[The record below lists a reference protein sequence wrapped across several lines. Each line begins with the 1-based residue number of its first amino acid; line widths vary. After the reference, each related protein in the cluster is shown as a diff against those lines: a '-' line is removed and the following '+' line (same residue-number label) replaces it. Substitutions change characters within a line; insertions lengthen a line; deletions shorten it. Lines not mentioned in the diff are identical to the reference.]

1 MRQDMN
7 KRLMVLLLSA
17 VAALLPLHVS
27 AQTYY
32 TLTNGHVYWY
42 DNPTWLGESYE
53 SRQTEL
59 TFVGTHESY
68 TEVYEY
74 GGNYLKNN
82 TEHGD
87 IYAALDITDVNDP
100 KVVPA
105 TVFGPKCLW
114 QRSSVTGYYF
124 QVWDGNRYYL
134 IGGRTGLKVVKVAA
148 GQPTEELTL
157 WYNWDFGAAV
167 KEVTYRDLARVESYY
182 WLMYDTTGT
191 AYNEGQWTMSCN
203 SYERPDALLYSAWDN
218 NATQEV
224 NDLNKGWFCSR
235 TLSNGT
241 KVKSGAGAVVLP
253 VEATTYGRENT
264 TMPDDLGFKGLS
276 VVEPS
281 DHTTPV
287 NSMKFLDVKELKL
300 DVRTTNE
307 NRVGVTPPYT
317 QYHEELDRYGIH
329 TYWRMRVDDEFGS
342 AGVPSY
348 ADHYYYPDEENG
360 PDVWHANPPDE
371 VLGPLSVD
379 SVIYSLP
386 RTAQRYFSLSVTRTV
401 GAPDPEHPVTIHCY
415 NVPSNGM
422 SVEIAAIVYFS
433 NGTAARQ
440 TCTITASQEVAHA
453 DFPTPTKGPVIR
465 GYLVGGGRVANVGY
479 DAGNYTNNII
489 SGGNT
494 SITVHS
500 CDSIYAI
507 YGGNDIA
514 GWVQGHATLQLGT
527 AFTSAAHPVH
537 IGYVYGGGC
546 GYYAYQN
553 AYDALA
559 FAAGDEPWAGSDV
572 LSDNLNYGQ
581 YCFRG
586 DVYPWH
592 TPSSAIGSVTPVAT
606 GFDYHPY
613 DGTGGYD
620 FNFAEKG
627 QSGSGSIPYIKSS
640 HIIVGV
646 NVDALEGADEEETA
660 ALRAAQTA
668 RNNHILIDS
677 LFGGAE
683 NAFIGVTSNELTP
696 ANGVTIDINGGT
708 IYSVFGGNNYGGSV
722 AATATVFVH
731 VHNTKLPT
739 GYNVPFVPSLEDGE
753 VVFTEGDGYYQATDS
768 SYFDGYGREYGIR
781 YLFGGG
787 NLVDGTHANVQIT
800 GGMIDTCYLGGNRA
814 TVTRPIGE
822 VNCTGGNF
830 ICTNPSYDT
839 TLLRTILGSDEYFG
853 PKSWTGELGNYNI
866 RCLFGGNNKAKMETL
881 AVIQLT
887 SGGVSCVY
895 GGGNAG
901 DMVHRGGLTLPQF
914 VPIMNQTM
922 QNTDGNVPWPTN
934 IGSIV
939 YTPQDSR
946 IKCDY
951 IFGGCRMA
959 NVWGSCGVVLK
970 GGMFGYVNGGNDV
983 SGDVGSTSWKV
994 DASGDSVGD
1003 ASVGMRDGAY
1013 VHLDNNVIVVGDLV
1027 GGSDG
1032 YYHCDNG
1039 KGYYE
1044 DSPLYDTYS
1053 GENYD
1058 PYDEHVGRLLPTH
1071 NNTYVSIKG
1080 GVVKG
1085 NVIAGGVHANVGF
1098 DEDVSRNHIL
1108 LDGVVRPLDP
1118 QGGTKNGSIHLNMNG
1133 GVVEGDV
1140 FGGGYMSTVYGL
1152 SYIHI
1157 GGTAVIKGSL
1167 FAGND
1172 LVGAIEGF
1180 GAYTD
1185 SLPNAASYEA
1195 YKASNNIPL
1204 NMNDGSWSA
1213 VFSSY
1218 ALIDG
1223 TPRIGCVYGG
1233 GNGAYNYDGNRP
1245 EYGDQMVSICD
1256 DGRAVTI
1263 PLQSSSFVD
1272 INLDGNSHEDYPGEP
1287 CIDTVFG
1294 GGNGAGVRER
1304 VIVLLNCATNDNR
1317 MVGTIFGGNNRDDMA
1332 SCVPNIM
1339 LNKGRVGDVFGGGNM
1354 GAMNGSGTFSDTCGN
1369 EVTGVSTHIRIDND
1383 NAIIDGTVYGGCR
1396 MAEVGGMAY
1405 VEIRGGTVNNVFG
1418 GNDISG
1424 TVSGNTRID
1433 ISGGTVRNIHGGS
1446 NGKYDYDYV
1455 DGAWD
1460 VYTFQ
1465 SATHNAATLQVK
1477 GTSGRP
1483 FVDSTTVNLYGGTI
1497 TTDVFGGGALGDCR
1511 ATNVIVNDK
1520 ICPAKITTPD
1530 LTITG
1535 TLYAGGEGYW
1545 QDLNQ
1550 PRYGNVLTTDDNTA
1564 ACYLHLHHATY
1575 LRDASGFAKA
1585 YGGGKGGDVENTY
1598 VYSYPTWNIP
1608 FQALY
1613 GGCWGSDVFMSTH
1626 MDLQGGDVGEAQT
1639 ANNVY
1644 GGNDFT
1650 GSVGKTEI
1658 TVRNG
1663 KYGFI
1668 YGGGNGDYP
1677 EGYYTGAAGTVG
1689 GVDYSVYAGN
1699 YSAADAQHGFTE
1711 GVAKRLYEPNNE
1723 YAEIN
1728 FLDGTVDSNMFG
1740 GGKMGTTMRYK
1751 RDAQGAWLTHGGGAS
1766 KVPDTF
1772 RSLTDGGGDP
1782 IAHTPANAAL
1792 VPDTSEA
1799 YSYIIINVH
1808 GGTFEHNIYA
1818 GGAGKAGG
1826 NWIVYGLKELNIDG
1840 GLVKESVYG
1849 GSENVN
1855 DGYPRECQ
1863 TTTNTNLRPSS
1874 IINLTGGTIKNH
1886 VYGGGY
1892 LGDVHGSVYVNVGL
1906 EAVNNCPVWT
1916 RDIFLGKDGS
1926 GNDVVDEDGYA
1937 KFKPGNSVW
1946 GKVRVPALT
1955 ANELQLQASIYG
1967 GANWGNNVGNA
1978 DFSKAGFYGG
1988 ESRICVDGEGYNTYM
2003 DDAHGSLPLMNIVNS
2018 IIGAGTSADGGDV
2031 YNRIDVRNYGAV
2043 NNLCQATRQLRAIQR
2058 ADAVWLENTAIDY
2071 TGSTDAISAYL
2082 SEQYTINRVDTL
2094 NCVGYNVVDVDA
2106 TMTNIGCVNFL
2117 YTKEYS
2123 DELLSYYGNE
2133 NDPSTPMLER
2143 NTTWFEPSLQYMYVP
2158 KGMMLQASACADNA
2172 TTCDKLHDFNREL
2185 DEYSFSAIV
2194 ANNGI
2199 NIDFIGENG
2208 EYSAIKGYGYLISEQ
2223 GTNAVVTARSKYH
2236 DHNED
2241 DGGFYSSCTK
2251 DMMAV
2256 KDNST
2261 EVIEWCEECF
2271 LEDGSRNTTSP
2282 DYPLYCYNGDPD
2294 WLNDLFEYRYD
2305 NYGTQYRMW
2314 TIGNGIRRRYA
2325 VIQAHS
2331 NPDSLYTVVG
2341 LNDTVRQNKKITLW
2355 DTTSTVD
2362 SLFNLSIA
2370 KATLRLPPTVPGHYY
2385 KISNAGVEINDENA
2399 EMHMTDVS
2407 YLPKNWDNLSNKWK
2421 VSSSREHRTAP
2432 ADVQGT
2438 NYEADANGS
2447 LQRLRLEG
2455 LSGSLTGIN
2464 MIEQSTGNQQ
2474 YFGLMMS
2481 SGANFAVDGSGNLER
2496 PATIATGGTWTG
2508 GTTLSGNK
2516 NTNILTNFTT
2526 AQVGATLN
2534 TMPELDLYLL
2544 YNNEFSHT
2552 MLGTVTFTLEEY
2564 ESVHLRENYN
2574 PEVGISSNTGEE
2586 ITAAAWYAANHEAH
2600 PTWVQPATDYLD
2612 NNIHAPIEVEI
2623 TITTILQDFKDMEYE
2638 VLAMYN
2644 EGRLDHFDRKIILP
2658 ATLQRREL
2666 YLRGISW
2673 FPTNISNGYGN
2684 GDTLRTDSNPDHFYL
2699 TNSTAVIKGQTPSS
2713 AHSYFGMSIL
2723 PMDNI
2728 SNTLVTAV
2736 GWHTIS
2742 ANEPVNLYTT
2752 VADQLGWEGSTVKRV
2767 SSNDQTHYYQ
2777 EATEPT
2783 HFIDTVQIGSNS
2795 DPGLLLGVLDGRGE
2809 AAIKVSLDYD
2819 GNRIYDKIPGKGY
2832 VGKVVLTLVSYS
2844 GGDHSHG
2851 NYFHLIINVKT
2862 RDRGDTIY
2870 LASAATVTRDGTTL
2884 NACNDFSAE
2893 SITNG
2898 AGKKPSKYVRSFYDA
2913 FTKVYQEGDVIA
2925 IIDEVN
2931 INDQEGI
2938 VQTLIKGEEYMPVN
2952 VIRYTGSHHDLPGNA
2967 GAYRGP
2973 MIVVD
2978 GANASLTARCITF
2991 QGGMMGKVHPKN
3003 TTEQTAQVDAG
3014 FLQTYDLQKS
3024 QLDPKYTDTTKA
3036 YGPIIE
3042 VRNHGT
3048 VNLQNNTTVEYN
3060 YNGYGSQVGDD
3071 PVAHPELMGA
3081 ISVTDNGKL
3090 NLVNNVTIEHNL
3102 SDSLAGSAC
3111 NWHIQP
3117 LNGAVYVDGGTVTLL
3132 EANSS
3137 TAVTIKDNFLNK
3149 TGVPYWQ
3156 DQTIEVDLNPDP
3168 DVTNL
3173 ATKATHTEYHPT
3185 NYIGTN
3191 TARTRANVWLAR
3203 TEPTVVPDE
3212 ITALGAA
3219 AIQAYKDTVDV
3230 KSATIVFNKT
3240 VPENTRIGISKWF
3253 PDCGEALRDT
3263 MQAVFQ
3269 ADATHLVEA
3278 ETNENF
3284 FSDNGYFIFYEY
3296 GVNNQ
3301 RMFLGRCASFR
3312 FQHATEPASLLVAG
3326 SGIYTG
3332 DALSYAP
3339 LTSATCPT
3347 GGDQMVM
3354 RAQGGF
3360 YPYTYRW
3367 EDGAGTALRTRKTSH
3382 SNLEVNKGIATSDFA
3397 PLRDAV
3403 SDTYTTDRVEMAYS
3417 KTDSTIVYHVTV
3429 TDATDHCTLTKNV
3442 KLHLV
3447 KDITGTLSI
3456 ANFFTKTHVNAIDA
3470 HWNDAVEANQDAWTE
3485 VAYSTPNAVGDTA
3498 RGDRKYPAVTI
3509 TPKVWTSGS
3518 GTVAAAIIDRADSN
3532 YIYYSDDEG
3541 SDHYLG
3547 NLALC
3552 EGDVIRL
3559 ATSPTFHLED
3569 DVDNPEYNS
3578 ETHLPKKRVYDSKF
3592 VMWDFDPYYSNPVT
3606 YVVPAQNTT
3615 VIAYYGPLDYWID
3628 VIDAPAEAGAVYDNN
3643 NIYTTRPTPT
3653 PAYSSTDGSAK
3664 AGYVTTYN
3672 GDVHIYDENGL
3683 AWFISVVN
3691 GLNGTQARPFYFNN
3705 VYLHK
3710 KSDATDYD
3718 MKDHL
3723 WTPVG
3728 TIQHRF
3734 RGRLIGVGTGE
3745 TDTTRLASPNCV
3757 VVKNIIVDEP
3767 HLENTGFFAW
3777 LDSATIA
3784 SVELQGALVRG
3795 SQYVGTLAARS
3806 VDSKINNCYVESNI
3820 DGATTTILTTHHTS
3834 GGMIGKSENDII
3846 TNSSIKAKY
3855 VGDAVYSGGVVGYG
3869 TNSTITN
3876 THARNDEHMEG
3887 LYIGGLAG
3895 WLDGDAP
3902 YGAKSGHY
3910 SVAANNYVHLIT
3922 DGRSQRVGGLVGY
3935 ATNSLIENNYVHGTV
3950 VGSATEGGVGAV
3962 LDDGSLSDHNY
3973 FEQKAVGQAVGQR
3986 RGTAVM
3992 NDNTDFSGSGN
4003 QVQIGEA
4010 NYGVN
4015 NLTRV
4020 LNLWVKQHGSEYKSW
4035 RSDLTGDNYG
4045 YPLYGE
4051 PDLIPVHDEF
4061 TYEGCDSIEWD
4072 GLLYNESVVLSS
4084 HVIDSVLMID
4094 STATLTLLVHHSV
4107 SEQYSDT
4114 VDAGQPY
4121 SGYGFELSATETRLL
4136 RDVSLRQEPVT
4147 LILTDTLV
4155 TVNGCDSVITLALTL
4170 LPTTGVVVADPNHLK
4185 VYPNPTTSRVT
4196 IETEGLTHV
4205 ELYDNEGRRLQ
4216 DYTTGNKRDMTID
4229 VSTLPTGVYYLR
4241 IHTTDGVTIQ
4251 KLIKK

>member
-1 MRQDMN
+1 MNRQ
-7 KRLMVLLLSA
+7 LTVALLA
-17 VAALLPLHVS
+17 IVAALLPLRLS

-42 DNPTWLGESYE
+42 DNATWEGYE
-53 SRQTEL
+53 NLRFQTDLTYVGTQTE
-59 TFVGTHESY
+59 Y
-68 TEVYEY
+68 TEKHLH
-74 GGNYLKNN
+74 GGLNLKNN
-82 TEHGD
+82 TTHGD
-87 IYAALDITDVNDP
+87 IYAALDTSVAASP

-105 TVFGPKCLW
+105 TEFSPLCLW
-114 QRSSVTGYYF
+114 LRSSITGYYY

-134 IGGRTGLKVVKVAA
+134 IGGRNGLKVVKVAA
-148 GQPTEELTL
+148 GEPTEELTL

-167 KEVTYRDLARVESYY
+167 KEVTYRDLTRVESYY
-182 WLMYDTTGT
+182 WLMYDTNGT
-191 AYNEGQWTMSCN
+191 AYTDGQWTMSCN
-203 SYERPDALLYSAWDN
+203 TYERPDAVLYSQYDD
-218 NATQEV
+218 NATVEA
-224 NDLNKGWFCSR
+224 NNLYKGWFCSR
-235 TLSNGT
+235 TLSNGN
-241 KVKSGAGAVVLP
+241 KVPAGYGAVVLP
-253 VEATTYGRENT
+253 VETTEHGHENS
-264 TMPDDLGFKGLS
+264 TMPADLGFKSLS

-281 DHTTPV
+281 DHTTEV
-287 NSMKFLDVKELKL
+287 TSMKYLDEKELKL
-300 DVRTTNE
+300 TIVTTNE

-317 QYHEELDRYGIH
+317 HYHEELNRYGIH
-329 TYWRMRVDDEFGS
+329 TNYRMREEDVFGS

-348 ADHYYYPDEENG
+348 ADYYYYEGDPTRH
-360 PDVWHANPPDE
+360 DVPPSE
-371 VLGPLSVD
+371 VYGPLSVD
-379 SVIYSLP
+379 SITYSLT
-386 RTAQRYFSLSVTRTV
+386 RTAQRYFSLSATTTF
-401 GAPDPEHPVTIHCY
+401 GAPDPAHPVTLHCY
-415 NVPSNGM
+415 NVPPNGIN
-422 SVEIAAIVYFS
+422 VELTVRVYFN
-433 NGTAARQ
+433 NGTSESRSYSIA
-440 TCTITASQEVAHA
+440 TSQEVAHA

-465 GYLVGGGRVANVGY
+465 GYVVGGGRVANVGY
-479 DAGNYTNNII
+479 DAGNYTTNII
-489 SGGNT
+489 TGGNT
-494 SITVHS
+494 NVTVHS

-527 AFTSAAHPVH
+527 EHTSSAHPVR

-546 GYYAYQN
+546 GYYAYEN
-553 AYDALA
+553 TYDAVA
-559 FAAGDEPWAGSDV
+559 YASGDEPWSGAGV
-572 LSDNLNYGQ
+572 LSGNLNYGQ
-581 YCFRG
+581 YCFSG

-592 TPSSAIGSVTPVAT
+592 TPSSAIGSTTPVAT
-606 GFDYHPY
+606 GFDYQPY

-646 NVDALEGADEEETA
+646 DGHAGNDY
-660 ALRAAQTA
+660 
-668 RNNHILIDS
+668 ILIDS
-677 LFGGAE
+677 LFGGSE

-696 ANGVTIDINGGT
+696 ANGVSVDIYGGT
-708 IYSVFGGNNYGGSV
+708 IFSAFGGNNYGGSV
-722 AATATVFVH
+722 ANTATVFVR
-731 VHNTKLPT
+731 VHNTKLPA
-739 GYNVPFVPSLEDGE
+739 GYNVPFVPTLQDGE
-753 VVFTEGDGYYQATDS
+753 VVFNEGVGYYQATDS
-768 SYFDGYGREYGIR
+768 SYFNGYGREYGIR

-787 NLVDGTHANVQIT
+787 NLVDGSHANVQIS

-814 TVTRPIGE
+814 TVIQPIGE
-822 VNCTGGNF
+822 VNCTGGNL
-830 ICTNPSYDT
+830 ICTNPSYDQA
-839 TLLRTILGSDEYFG
+839 LLLSSLGSDEYFG
-853 PKSWTGELGNYNI
+853 PNSWQGEVGNYNI
-866 RCLFGGNNKAKMETL
+866 RCLFGGNNKAKMNTL
-881 AVIQLT
+881 SVMRLT
-887 SGGVSCVY
+887 SGGISCVY

-901 DMVHRGGLTLPQF
+901 DMTHQGRLSIPFFMG
-914 VPIMNQTM
+914 IMNQTM
-922 QNTDGNVPWPTN
+922 ENTDGNVPWPTN
-934 IGSIV
+934 IGSII
-939 YTPQDSR
+939 YTPKESQ

-983 SGDVGSTSWKV
+983 SGDVGSTSY
-994 DASGDSVGD
+994 DAEGHG
-1003 ASVGMRDGAY
+1003 AEIGRRDGAY
-1013 VHLDNNVIVVGDLV
+1013 VHLDSNVVVVGDV
-1027 GGSDG
+1027 IGGSDG

-1039 KGYYE
+1039 KGFYE
-1044 DSPLYDTYS
+1044 DSPLFDTYS

-1058 PYDEHVGRLLPTH
+1058 PYDDYVGMLLPTH

-1080 GVVKG
+1080 GLVKG

-1098 DEDVSRNHIL
+1098 DEDNTRNHIL
-1108 LDGVVRPLDP
+1108 LDGVVSTLTP
-1118 QGGTKNGSIHLNMNG
+1118 QGGTKNGTIHLNMNG

-1152 SYIHI
+1152 SYIHV

-1185 SLPNAASYEA
+1185 SLPNAASYGA
-1195 YKASNNIPL
+1195 YTASNGLPL

-1213 VFSSY
+1213 LFSSY
-1218 ALIDG
+1218 AKIDG
-1223 TPRIGCVYGG
+1223 TPRIGRVYGG
-1233 GNGAYNYDGNRP
+1233 GNGAYNYDGTHP
-1245 EYGDQMVSICD
+1245 EYGDEMVSICD
-1256 DGRAVTI
+1256 DSRAVTI

-1272 INLDGNSHEDYPGEP
+1272 IHLDGDYHPDYVDEP

-1304 VIVLLNCATNDNR
+1304 VIVLLNCDDNTNR

-1354 GAMNGSGTFSDTCGN
+1354 GSMRGSASFTDTCGN
-1369 EVTGVSTHIRIDND
+1369 EVTGVSTHIRIDN
-1383 NAIIDGTVYGGCR
+1383 NTAIVDGTVYGGCR

-1405 VEIRGGTVNNVFG
+1405 VEIRDGEVNNVFG

-1424 TVSGNTRID
+1424 TVVGNTRID
-1433 ISGGTVRNIHGGS
+1433 VSGGTVHNIHGGS

-1455 DGAWD
+1455 DGAWNA
-1460 VYTFQ
+1460 YRFQ
-1465 SATHNAATLQVK
+1465 SDHAVASNVVAMNTT
-1477 GTSGRP
+1477 GRP
-1483 FVDSTTVNLYGGTI
+1483 VVDSTTVNLYGGTI

-1520 ICPAKITTPD
+1520 VCPSKITTPN

-1550 PRYGNVLTTDDNTA
+1550 PRYGNVVTTDDNTA
-1564 ACYLHLHHATY
+1564 ACYLHLHHASE

-1598 VYSYPTWNIP
+1598 VYSYPTWDIP
-1608 FQALY
+1608 FQAIY
-1613 GGCWGSDVFMSTH
+1613 GGCWGSDVFMTTH
-1626 MDLQGGDVGEAQT
+1626 LDLQGGDVGEAQT
-1639 ANNVY
+1639 ANNIY

-1677 EGYYTGAAGTVG
+1677 ESYYTGAAGTVD
-1689 GVDYSVYAGN
+1689 GVNYGIYSGN
-1699 YSAADAQHGFTE
+1699 YTAEDHAAHEGFVV
-1711 GVAKRLYEPNNE
+1711 GASKRIYEPNNE

-1772 RSLTDGGGDP
+1772 RSLTDYEGNEWTW
-1782 IAHTPANAAL
+1782 ASTPVDSL
-1792 VPDTSEA
+1792 PDTSEA

-1855 DGYPRECQ
+1855 DGYARECQ

-1892 LGDVHGSVYVNVGL
+1892 LGDVHGSVYVNIGL
-1906 EAVNNCPVWT
+1906 EAVNDCPVWT
-1916 RDIFLGKDGS
+1916 RDIKMGEDGS
-1926 GNDVVDEDGYA
+1926 GNDVVDAHAYA

-1946 GKVRVPALT
+1946 GKVLVPALT
-1955 ANELQLQASIYG
+1955 ANELQLQASVYG

-1988 ESRICVDGEGYNTYM
+1988 ESRIRVDGEGYNTYM

-2018 IIGAGTSADGGDV
+2018 LIGAGTSADGGDV
-2031 YNRIDVRNYGAV
+2031 YNRIDVRNYGAI
-2043 NNLCQATRQLRAIQR
+2043 NDLCDATRQLRAIQR

-2094 NCVGYNVVDVDA
+2094 NCVGYNVIDVDA
-2106 TMTNIGCVNFL
+2106 TMTNISRVNFL
-2117 YTKEYS
+2117 YTKAYS
-2123 DELLSYYGNE
+2123 DELYALHSGAG
-2133 NDPSTPMLER
+2133 NDPRIER
-2143 NTTWFEPSLQYMYVP
+2143 NETWFEPSLQYMYVP
-2158 KGMMLQASACADNA
+2158 QGASLLSSVCADNA
-2172 TTCDKLHDFNREL
+2172 TTCDKLADFRRESGASAL
-2185 DEYSFSAIV
+2185 TAIV

-2199 NIDFIGENG
+2199 NIDFIGEDG
-2208 EYSAIKGYGYLISEQ
+2208 QYAAIKGFGYLIAEQ
-2223 GTNAVVTARSKYH
+2223 GTNAVVTARSKYAGNN
-2236 DHNED
+2236 DA
-2241 DGGFYSSCTK
+2241 DGGFYSSCSK
-2251 DMMAV
+2251 EMVAV
-2256 KDNST
+2256 KDNT
-2261 EVIEWCEECF
+2261 TQDIEWCEDCF
-2271 LEDGSRNTTSP
+2271 DGSGNFNTGSS
-2282 DYPLYCYNGDPD
+2282 DWNNYCNYDSRD
-2294 WLNDLFEYRYD
+2294 WLNNRFEYRYD

-2314 TIGNGIRRRYA
+2314 TIGNGIRRRY
-2325 VIQAHS
+2325 VVVQAHS
-2331 NPDSLYTVVG
+2331 NPDLLFTEVAPG
-2341 LNDTVRQNKKITLW
+2341 DTVRHNKKITLY
-2355 DTTSTVD
+2355 DDRVGID
-2362 SLFNLSIA
+2362 SVFNLSIA
-2370 KATLRLPPTVPGHYY
+2370 KATLRLPPTTPGHYY
-2385 KISNAGVEINDENA
+2385 KISGAGVEINDENA
-2399 EMHMTDVS
+2399 EMNMTDAS
-2407 YLPKNWDNLSNKWK
+2407 YLPTGWDDLDNEWK
-2421 VSSSREHRTAP
+2421 VSSSKPHESEVA
-2432 ADVQGT
+2432 GT
-2438 NYEADANGS
+2438 GYEATAHGE
-2447 LQRLRLEG
+2447 LQELQ
-2455 LSGSLTGIN
+2455 LSGPGTLTGIN
-2464 MIEQSTGNQQ
+2464 YIDKSTSNRQ

-2481 SGANFAVDGSGNLER
+2481 SGENFARDGSGNLVR
-2496 PATIATGGTWTG
+2496 PATLAGGGTWTG

-2516 NTNILTNFTT
+2516 NTNILVNFTT
-2526 AQVGATLN
+2526 AQVGAEQN
-2534 TMPELDLYLL
+2534 TMPELDLFLL
-2544 YNNEFSHT
+2544 YNNNFSHT
-2552 MLGTVTFTLEEY
+2552 LLGTVTFTLEEY
-2564 ESVHLRENYN
+2564 EAVPLRANYN
-2574 PEVGISSNTGEE
+2574 PEIGISSNTGEVV
-2586 ITAAAWYAANHEAH
+2586 TAAEWYAANHEAH
-2600 PTWVQPATDYLD
+2600 PSWEQPATDYLELNTNAD
-2612 NNIHAPIEVEI
+2612 IEVEV
-2623 TITTILQDFKDMEYE
+2623 TISTILQDFANMEYE

-2644 EGRLDHFDRKIILP
+2644 EGRLDRFERKVILP

-2673 FPTNISNGYGN
+2673 FPTDKSDGHGN
-2684 GDTLRTDSNPDHFYL
+2684 GDTIRTAANPEHFYL
-2699 TNSTAVIKGQTPSS
+2699 TNSTDVIKNQDPNK
-2713 AHSYFGMSIL
+2713 HSYFGMSIL
-2723 PMDNI
+2723 PTDNV

-2736 GWHTIS
+2736 GWHTVS
-2742 ANEPVNLYTT
+2742 ATSPINLYTE
-2752 VADQLGWEGSTVKRV
+2752 AIEQLGLSGSTPKRV
-2767 SSNDQTHYYQ
+2767 SSSDESHYYQ
-2777 EATEPT
+2777 EASTPT
-2783 HFIDTVQIGSNS
+2783 HFIDSVRIGGEH
-2795 DPGLLLGVLDGRGE
+2795 DLGILLGVLDGRGE

-2819 GNRIYDKIPGKGY
+2819 GNRIYDKNPGKGY
-2832 VGKVVLTLVSYS
+2832 VGKVVLTLVSYA

-2851 NYFHLIINVKT
+2851 NYFHLTINVKT

-2870 LASAATVTRDGTTL
+2870 LASAPTISRDGTDLT
-2884 NACNDFSAE
+2884 ACTDFSPA
-2893 SITNG
+2893 SIANG
-2898 AGKKPSKYVRSFYDA
+2898 AGKKPSKYLQTFYDA

-2925 IIDEVN
+2925 IIDTVN
-2931 INDQEGI
+2931 INDRNGM

-2952 VIRYTGSHHDLPGNA
+2952 VIRYTGSHDELPGNA

-2978 GANASLTARCITF
+2978 GANAALSTRCITF
-2991 QGGMMGKVHPKN
+2991 QGGMMGKVFPKDAA
-3003 TTEQTAQVDAG
+3003 EQAAQAAAG
-3014 FLQTYDLQKS
+3014 HSQTYDL
-3024 QLDPKYTDTTKA
+3024 LNRRDDPKYTDTTKA
-3036 YGPIIE
+3036 YGPIIL
-3042 VRNHGT
+3042 VRNRGT
-3048 VNLQNNTTVEYN
+3048 VNLQNSTTVEYN
-3060 YNGYGSQVGDD
+3060 YNGYSGGD
-3071 PVAHPELMGA
+3071 PSRYGA
-3081 ISVTDNGKL
+3081 ISVTDGGKL
-3090 NLVNNVTIEHNL
+3090 NLINNVTIEHNL

-3111 NWHIQP
+3111 GDWNIQP
-3117 LNGAVYVDGGTVTLL
+3117 LNGAVYVDGGVVTLL
-3132 EANSS
+3132 ESNSS
-3137 TAVTIKDNFLNK
+3137 TAVTIEDNFLNK
-3149 TGVPYWQ
+3149 TGVPYWSNS
-3156 DQTIEVDLNPDP
+3156 TVEVDVDPDP
-3168 DVTNL
+3168 EVIDL
-3173 ATKATHTEYHPT
+3173 QTKTTHSEYLT
-3185 NYIGTN
+3185 ANYSGSN

-3203 TEPTVVPDE
+3203 TAPETSAVPSS
-3212 ITALGAA
+3212 ITDGLTGDALAA

-3230 KSATIVFNKT
+3230 KSAAIHFNKT
-3240 VPENTRIGISKWF
+3240 LPENTHIGISKWF
-3253 PDCGEALRDT
+3253 PDCAETLRDT
-3263 MQAVFQ
+3263 MQVVFQ

-3284 FSDNGYFIFYEY
+3284 FSDNGYFVFYEY

-3301 RMFLGRCASFR
+3301 RMFLGRCATFR
-3312 FQHATEPASLLVAG
+3312 FQQLLVDG
-3326 SGIYTG
+3326 EGNPLPLINDPQCDIMTG
-3332 DALSYAP
+3332 DALSYDP
-3339 LTSATCPT
+3339 LYSATCPI
-3347 GGDQMVM
+3347 GGDMMVM
-3354 RAQGGF
+3354 RAHNGF

-3367 EDGAGTALRTRKTSH
+3367 EDGNGTALKTPRRTSH
-3382 SNLEVNKGIATSDFA
+3382 SNLEVNKGIADDNYA

-3403 SDTYTTDRVEMAYS
+3403 ADTFYTDRVDMVYS
-3417 KTDSTIVYHVTV
+3417 KTDSTVVYHITV

-3447 KDITGTLSI
+3447 KDISGGVI
-3456 ANFFTKTHVNAIDA
+3456 EHFTKTHVDAIDA
-3470 HWNDAVEANQDAWTE
+3470 HEDDAVVANRDAWTE
-3485 VAYSTPNAVGDTA
+3485 VAYSTPNHVGDTA
-3498 RGDRKYPAVTI
+3498 RGDRRYPAVRI
-3509 TPKVWTSGS
+3509 TPMVWTSGM
-3518 GTVAAAIIDRADSN
+3518 GTIAAAVTDEASSN
-3532 YIYYSDDEG
+3532 YIYYSDELG
-3541 SDHYLG
+3541 TDHYLG

-3552 EGDVIRL
+3552 EGDIIRL

-3569 DVDNPEYNS
+3569 DTEDPSYDPL
-3578 ETHLPKKRVYDSKF
+3578 THLPKKRVYDSKF
-3592 VMWDFDPYYSNPVT
+3592 IMWDFDPYYSNPVT

-3628 VIDAPAEAGAVYDNN
+3628 TVDDPVK
-3643 NIYTTRPTPT
+3643 
-3653 PAYSSTDGSAK
+3653 AK
-3664 AGYVTTYN
+3664 AGYDSSAYYSTRTWGGETHNYVTTYN
-3672 GDVHIYDENGL
+3672 GDVHIYNEDGL

-3705 VYLHK
+3705 VYLHDK
-3710 KSDATDYD
+3710 TGGYD
-3718 MKDHL
+3718 MKRHL

-3728 TIQHRF
+3728 TLQHRF
-3734 RGRLIGVGTGE
+3734 RGRFLGVGSGE
-3745 TDTTRLASPNCV
+3745 TDTTRLASPNQV

-3767 HLENTGFFAW
+3767 YLENAGFFAW
-3777 LDSATIA
+3777 LDSATVA

-3795 SQYVGTLAARS
+3795 SQYVGTFSARS
-3806 VDSKINNCYVESNI
+3806 VDSKLSNCYVDSDV
-3820 DGATTTILTTHHTS
+3820 DGTTTTILTTHHTS

-3855 VGDAVYSGGVVGYG
+3855 VGDAVYSGGVVGHG

-3876 THARNDEHMEG
+3876 THARNDDHMEA

-3902 YGAKSGHY
+3902 YGTKSGHY

-3950 VGSATEGGVGAV
+3950 AGSATEGGVGAV
-3962 LDDGSLSDHNY
+3962 LDEGSWSDHNY
-3973 FEQKAVGQAVGQR
+3973 YEQKAVSRTVGQR
-3986 RGTAVM
+3986 RGGAVETE
-3992 NDNTDFSGSGN
+3992 NTDFSGSGN

-4020 LNLWVKQHGSEYKSW
+4020 LNLWVKQHGNEYKSW

-4072 GLLYNESVVLSS
+4072 GLLYNESMVLSS

-4094 STATLTLLVHHSV
+4094 STATLTLVVHHSV
-4107 SEQYSDT
+4107 HEQYSDT
-4114 VDAGQPY
+4114 ADAGQPY

-4136 RDVSLRQEPVT
+4136 RDPSLRQEAVT
-4147 LILTDTLV
+4147 IILTDTLV

-4170 LPTTGVVVADPNHLK
+4170 TPANDVVAADPNHIK

-4216 DYTTGNKRDMTID
+4216 DYTTGNKWDMTID
-4229 VSTLPTGVYYLR
+4229 VNALPTGVYYLR

>member
-1 MRQDMN
+1 MN
-7 KRLMVLLLSA
+7 KRLMVLLLATVS
-17 VAALLPLHVS
+17 ALLPLRLS

-42 DNPTWLGESYE
+42 DYPTWLGESYE

-59 TFVGTHESY
+59 TFAGTHESY
-68 TEVYEY
+68 SEVHKY
-74 GGNYLKNN
+74 GGLSLKNN

-105 TVFGPKCLW
+105 TEFSPKCLW

-134 IGGRTGLKVVKVAA
+134 IGGRTGLKVVKVAP

-182 WLMYDTTGT
+182 WLMYDTTDR

-203 SYERPDALLYSAWDN
+203 SYERPDALLYSSWDN
-218 NATQEV
+218 NATQEL

-235 TLSNGT
+235 IVGDN

-264 TMPDDLGFKGLS
+264 TMPDDLGFKNLS

-281 DHTTPV
+281 DHTTAV
-287 NSMKFLDVKELKL
+287 TRMKYLDEKELKL
-300 DVRTTNE
+300 NVVTTND

-348 ADHYYYPDEENG
+348 ADYYYYPDVVDG
-360 PDVWHANPPDE
+360 PDVRHANPPDE
-371 VLGPLSVD
+371 VFGPLSVD
-379 SVIYSLP
+379 SVIYSLS
-386 RTAQRYFSLSVTRTV
+386 RTAQRYFALSATRTV

-415 NVPSNGM
+415 NVPPDGM
-422 SVEIAAIVYFS
+422 SVEIAAIVYFN
-433 NGTAARQ
+433 NGTAARK
-440 TCTITASQEVAHA
+440 TCTITTSQEVAHA
-453 DFPTPTKGPVIR
+453 DFRTPTKGPVIR
-465 GYLVGGGRVANVGY
+465 GYVVGGGRVANVGY

-514 GWVQGHATLQLGT
+514 GWVQGQATLQLGT

-546 GYYAYQN
+546 GYYAYEN
-553 AYDALA
+553 TYDALA
-559 FAAGDEPWAGSDV
+559 FAAGEEPWAGSGV
-572 LSDNLNYGQ
+572 LSENLNYGE

-586 DVYPWH
+586 NVYPWH
-592 TPSSAIGSVTPVAT
+592 TPSSAYSTTTPVAT

-646 NVDALEGADEEETA
+646 NVDAITGADEEETA
-660 ALRAAQTA
+660 ALRAAQTV
-668 RNNHILIDS
+668 RNDNILIDS

-683 NAFIGVTSNELTP
+683 NAFIGVTSNELANP

-708 IYSVFGGNNYGGSV
+708 IYSAFGGNNYGGSV

-753 VVFTEGDGYYQATDS
+753 VVFTEGSGYYEATDS

-814 TVTRPIGE
+814 TVTRPIGV
-822 VNCTGGNF
+822 VNCTGDNL
-830 ICTNPSYDT
+830 ICTNPSYDQ
-839 TLLRTILGSDEYFG
+839 TLLSSSLGSDEYFG

-866 RCLFGGNNKAKMETL
+866 RCLFGGNNKARMETL

-922 QNTDGNVPWPTN
+922 ENTDDKVPWPTN

-939 YTPQDSR
+939 YTPKTSQ

-994 DASGDSVGD
+994 DPATGDSIGD

-1013 VHLDNNVIVVGDLV
+1013 VHLDSNVVVVGDVV

-1058 PYDEHVGRLLPTH
+1058 PYDQFVGMLLPTH

-1080 GVVKG
+1080 GLVKG
-1085 NVIAGGVHANVGF
+1085 NVIAGGAHANVGF
-1098 DEDVSRNHIL
+1098 DEDLSRNHIL
-1108 LDGVVRPLDP
+1108 LDGVVSPINP
-1118 QGGTKNGSIHLNMNG
+1118 QGGTKNGTIHLNMNG

-1152 SYIHI
+1152 SYIHV

-1185 SLPNAASYEA
+1185 NLPTAERYEA
-1195 YKASNNIPL
+1195 YTASNGLPL

-1213 VFSSY
+1213 LFSSY

-1233 GNGAYNYDGNRP
+1233 GNGAYNYTGDHP
-1245 EYGDQMVSICD
+1245 EYGPMVSFCD
-1256 DGRAVTI
+1256 DDRAVTI

-1272 INLDGNSHEDYPGEP
+1272 IHLTGNQHPLYPGEP

-1304 VIVLLNCATNDNR
+1304 VIVLLNCESNTNR

-1339 LNKGRVGDVFGGGNM
+1339 LKNGRVGDVFGGGNM
-1354 GAMNGSGTFSDTCGN
+1354 GSMRGSGNFTDTCGN
-1369 EVTGVSTHIRIDND
+1369 EVTGVSTRIRIDN
-1383 NAIIDGTVYGGCR
+1383 NTAIVDGTVYGGCR

-1405 VEIRGGTVNNVFG
+1405 VEIRDGEVNNVFG

-1424 TVSGNTRID
+1424 TVVGNTRID
-1433 ISGGTVRNIHGGS
+1433 VSGGTVHNIHGGS

-1465 SATHNAATLQVK
+1465 SNTHDAATLQVK
-1477 GTSGRP
+1477 GTTGRP

-1497 TTDVFGGGALGDCR
+1497 TTDIFGGGALGDCR

-1550 PRYGNVLTTDDNTA
+1550 PRYGNVVTTDDNTA
-1564 ACYLHLHHATY
+1564 ACYLHLHHATV
-1575 LRDASGFAKA
+1575 LRDGSGFAKA

-1598 VYSYPTWNIP
+1598 VYSYPTWDIP

-1677 EGYYTGAAGTVG
+1677 ESYYTGAAGTVG
-1689 GVDYSVYAGN
+1689 GVNYGVYAGN
-1699 YSAADAQHGFTE
+1699 YTAEDHAAHEGFVV

-1751 RDAQGAWLTHGGGAS
+1751 RDAQGAWLTQGGGAS
-1766 KVPDTF
+1766 KQPDTF
-1772 RSLTDGGGDP
+1772 RSLTDGEGP

-1855 DGYPRECQ
+1855 DGYARECQ

-1892 LGDVHGSVYVNVGL
+1892 LGDVHGSVYVNIGL
-1906 EAVNNCPVWT
+1906 EAVNDCPVWT
-1916 RDIFLGKDGS
+1916 RDIYLGKDGS
-1926 GNDVVDEDGYA
+1926 GDSVVDAHAYA

-1946 GKVRVPALT
+1946 NKVLVPALT
-1955 ANELQLQASIYG
+1955 ANELQLQASVYG

-1988 ESRICVDGEGYNTYM
+1988 ESRIRVDGEGYNTYM

-2018 IIGAGTSADGGDV
+2018 LIGAGTSADGGDV
-2031 YNRIDVRNYGAV
+2031 YNRIDVRNYGAI
-2043 NNLCQATRQLRAIQR
+2043 NGLCDATRQLRAIQR

-2123 DELLSYYGNE
+2123 DYLLSFYGDE
-2133 NDPSTPMLER
+2133 NNPSNPMLER

-2158 KGMMLQASACADNA
+2158 RGMLLQASACADNA

-2223 GTNAVVTARSKYH
+2223 GTNAVVTARSKYQG
-2236 DHNED
+2236 HNEG

-2271 LEDGSRNTTSP
+2271 LEDGSRNTSSP
-2282 DYPLYCYNGDPD
+2282 NYNLYCYDNDPD
-2294 WLNDLFEYRYD
+2294 WLNDLFEYRYE

-2325 VIQAHS
+2325 VVQAHS
-2331 NPDSLYTVVG
+2331 NPDMLYTEVTPG
-2341 LNDTVRQNKKITLW
+2341 GEREYQNKKITLYW
-2355 DTTSTVD
+2355 DNPSGTD
-2362 SLFNLSIA
+2362 SLLNLSLA
-2370 KATLRLPPTVPGHYY
+2370 KATLRLPPTTPGNYY
-2385 KISNAGVEINDENA
+2385 KISGAGVEINDENA
-2399 EMHMTDVS
+2399 EMNMTDAS
-2407 YLPKNWDNLSNKWK
+2407 YLPTGWDDLDNEWK
-2421 VSSSREHRTAP
+2421 IPSSKPHESEEA
-2432 ADVQGT
+2432 G
-2438 NYEADANGS
+2438 NGYEADAHGEMQE
-2447 LQRLRLEG
+2447 LQ
-2455 LSGSLTGIN
+2455 LSGGSGTLTGIN
-2464 MIEQSTGNQQ
+2464 FIEKSVSNRQ

-2481 SGANFAVDGSGNLER
+2481 SGANFARDGSGNLVR
-2496 PATIATGGTWTG
+2496 PVTLPGGGTWTG

-2526 AQVGATLN
+2526 AQVGAEQN
-2534 TMPELDLYLL
+2534 TMPEMDLFLL
-2544 YNNEFSHT
+2544 YNNNFSHT
-2552 MLGTVTFTLEEY
+2552 LLGTVTFTLEEY
-2564 ESVHLRENYN
+2564 EAVPLRRDYN
-2574 PEVGISSNTGEE
+2574 PETGVNAGP
-2586 ITAAAWYAANHEAH
+2586 IVTAAQWYAYNHEAH
-2600 PTWVQPATDYLD
+2600 PSWAERTSDYLD
-2612 NNIHAPIEVEI
+2612 SNIHAPIEVEI
-2623 TITTILQDFKDMEYE
+2623 TITTILQDFADMEYE

-2644 EGRLDHFDRKIILP
+2644 EGRLDRFERKVILP

-2673 FPTNISNGYGN
+2673 FPTDKSEGHGN
-2684 GDTLRTDSNPDHFYL
+2684 GDTIRTAVNPTHFYL
-2699 TNSTAVIKGQTPSS
+2699 TNSTEEIKNQTPED
-2713 AHSYFGMSIL
+2713 HSYFGMSIL
-2723 PMDNI
+2723 PTDNV
-2728 SNTLVTAV
+2728 SNTLVSAV
-2736 GWHTIS
+2736 GWHTVS
-2742 ANEPVNLYTT
+2742 VTEPINLYTE
-2752 VADQLGWEGSTVKRV
+2752 AIKQLGESGSTPKRV
-2767 SSNDQTHYYQ
+2767 SSSSSNQDHYYQ
-2777 EATEPT
+2777 EVYNASSEPPQPQ
-2783 HFIDTVQIGSNS
+2783 HRIDSVRIGGES
-2795 DPGLLLGVLDGRGE
+2795 DPGISLGVLDGRGE
-2809 AAIKVSLDYD
+2809 AAIKVTLDYD
-2819 GNRIYDKIPGKGY
+2819 GNRIYSKNPGKGY
-2832 VGKVVLTLVSYS
+2832 VGKVVLTLVSYA

-2870 LASAATVTRDGTTL
+2870 LASAPTVTRDGTTL
-2884 NACNDFSAE
+2884 TACTDFSSN
-2893 SITNG
+2893 SIDNG
-2898 AGKKPSKYVRSFYDA
+2898 AGKKPSKYVQSFYDA

-2931 INDQEGI
+2931 INDQDGI
-2938 VQTLIKGEEYMPVN
+2938 MQTLIKGEEYMPVN
-2952 VIRYTGSHHDLPGNA
+2952 VIRYTGSHDELPGNA

-2978 GANASLTARCITF
+2978 GANAALTTRCITF
-2991 QGGMMGKVHPKN
+2991 QGGMMGKVFPKDA
-3003 TTEQTAQVDAG
+3003 TEQAAQTAAG
-3014 FLQTYDLQKS
+3014 HTQTYDLLKGQD
-3024 QLDPKYTDTTKA
+3024 DPKYTDTTKA
-3036 YGPIIE
+3036 YGPIIL
-3042 VRNHGT
+3042 VRNNGT
-3048 VNLQNNTTVEYN
+3048 VNLQNSTTVEYN
-3060 YNGYGSQVGDD
+3060 YNGYSGADASR
-3071 PVAHPELMGA
+3071 HGA
-3081 ISVTDNGKL
+3081 ISVTDGGKL
-3090 NLVNNVTIEHNL
+3090 NMVNNVTIEHNL

-3111 NWHIQP
+3111 SDWHIQP

-3132 EANSS
+3132 ESNPS
-3137 TAVTIKDNFLNK
+3137 TAVIIEDNFLYN
-3149 TGVPYWQ
+3149 TDVLYWKNS
-3156 DQTIEVDLNPDP
+3156 TVEVDVDPDP
-3168 DVTNL
+3168 EVTDMQ
-3173 ATKATHTEYHPT
+3173 TKTTHTEYHPT

-3203 TEPTVVPDE
+3203 TEPTTVPDD

-3230 KSATIVFNKT
+3230 KSAAIHFNKT
-3240 VPENTRIGISKWF
+3240 LPENTHIGISKWF
-3253 PDCGEALRDT
+3253 PDCAEALRDT
-3263 MQAVFQ
+3263 IQVVFQ

-3284 FSDNGYFIFYEY
+3284 FSDNGYFVFYEY

-3301 RMFLGRCASFR
+3301 RMFMGRCASFK

-3332 DALSYAP
+3332 DALSYDP
-3339 LTSATCPT
+3339 LYSATCPI

-3367 EDGAGTALRTRKTSH
+3367 EDGNGTALKTPRRTSH

-3403 SDTYTTDRVEMAYS
+3403 ADTFYTDRVEMAYS

-3442 KLHLV
+3442 KLRLV
-3447 KDITGTLSI
+3447 KDISGNAI
-3456 ANFFTKTHVNAIDA
+3456 EHFTKTHVNAIDA
-3470 HWNDAVEANQDAWTE
+3470 HEDDVVVANRDAWTE

-3498 RGDRKYPAVTI
+3498 RGERKYPAVKI
-3509 TPKVWTSGS
+3509 TPMVWTSGS
-3518 GTVAAAIIDRADSN
+3518 GTIAAAVTDEASSN
-3532 YIYYSDDEG
+3532 YIYYSDDLG
-3541 SDHYLG
+3541 DDHYLG
-3547 NLALC
+3547 GLALC
-3552 EGDVIRL
+3552 EGDIIRL
-3559 ATSPTFHLED
+3559 ATSPTFHMED
-3569 DVDNPEYNS
+3569 DEDHPDYDPEN
-3578 ETHLPKKRVYDSKF
+3578 HLPKKRVYDSKF
-3592 VMWDFDPYYSNPVT
+3592 IMWDFDPYYSNPVT

-3615 VIAYYGPLDYWID
+3615 IIAYYGPLDYWID
-3628 VIDAPAEAGAVYDNN
+3628 VIDDPVK
-3643 NIYTTRPTPT
+3643 
-3653 PAYSSTDGSAK
+3653 AK
-3664 AGYVTTYN
+3664 AGYDSSAYYSTRTWGEVEHNYVTTYN
-3672 GDVHIYDENGL
+3672 GDVHIYNEDGL

-3705 VYLHK
+3705 VYLHDK
-3710 KSDATDYD
+3710 TGGYD
-3718 MKDHL
+3718 MKAHL

-3728 TIQHRF
+3728 TVQHRF
-3734 RGRLIGVGTGE
+3734 RGRFLGVGSGE
-3745 TDTTRLASPNCV
+3745 TDTTRLASPDQV

-3767 HLENTGFFAW
+3767 YLENAGFFAW
-3777 LDSATIA
+3777 LDSATVA
-3784 SVELQGALVRG
+3784 SIKLQGALVRG
-3795 SQYVGTLAARS
+3795 SQYVGTFAARS
-3806 VDSKINNCYVESNI
+3806 VDSKLNNCYVESDE
-3820 DGATTTILTTHHTS
+3820 DGTTTTILTTHHTS
-3834 GGMIGKSENDII
+3834 GGMIGRSNHDEIS
-3846 TNSSIKAKY
+3846 NSTVKAKY
-3855 VGDAVYSGGVVGYG
+3855 VGDAVYSGGVVGYAE
-3869 TNSTITN
+3869 NNDVIIN
-3876 THARNDEHMEG
+3876 TSGYNKSHMEG
-3887 LYIGGLAG
+3887 LYIGGIAG
-3895 WLDGDAP
+3895 WYEGTAP
-3902 YGAKSGHY
+3902 YNSGAKTQNY
-3910 SVAANNYVHLIT
+3910 ARMQNNYIHLET

-3935 ATNSLIENNYVHGTV
+3935 ATNSLIENNYVYGAV

-3962 LDDGSLSDHNY
+3962 LDNGSWSDHNY
-3973 FEQKAVGQAVGQR
+3973 YEQKAVSRTVGQR
-3986 RGTAVM
+3986 RGTAVESE
-3992 NDNTDFSGSGN
+3992 NTDFNGSGN
-4003 QVQIGEA
+4003 QVQISEA

-4020 LNLWVKQHGSEYKSW
+4020 LNLWVRQHGNEYKTW
-4035 RSDLTGDNYG
+4035 RSDLENNNDG
-4045 YPLYGE
+4045 YPLYGQ
-4051 PDLIPVHDEF
+4051 PDMIPVHDEF

-4072 GLLYNESVVLSS
+4072 GLLYTESVVLNS
-4084 HVIDSVLMID
+4084 HVIDSLLMID

-4107 SEQYSDT
+4107 HEQYSDT
-4114 VDAGQPY
+4114 ADAGQPY
-4121 SGYGFELSATETRLL
+4121 SGYGFELSATETSLL
-4136 RDVSLRQEPVT
+4136 RDPSLRHEAVT
-4147 LILTDTLV
+4147 IILTDTLV
-4155 TVNGCDSVITLALTL
+4155 TAAGCDSVITLALTL
-4170 LPTTGVVVADPNHLK
+4170 MPANGVVAADPNHLK

-4205 ELYDNEGRRLQ
+4205 ELYDNEGRRLR
-4216 DYTTGNKRDMTID
+4216 DFTTGNKWDMTID

>member
-1 MRQDMN
+1 
-7 KRLMVLLLSA
+7 MVLLLATVS
-17 VAALLPLHVS
+17 ALLPLHVS

-32 TLTNGHVYWY
+32 TLTNGQVKWY
-42 DNPTWLGESYE
+42 DYPEWLGSDNLHYE
-53 SRQTEL
+53 TDI
-59 TFVGTHESY
+59 TFVKDGEGYSDKPF
-68 TEVYEY
+68 Y
-74 GGNYLKNN
+74 GGTSLKND
-82 TEHGD
+82 TYHGTV
-87 IYAALDITDVNDP
+87 YAMLDITDPDAP
-100 KVVPA
+100 TVVPS
-105 TVFGPKCLW
+105 TEFSPKCLW
-114 QRSSVTGYYF
+114 LRSSVTGYYY
-124 QVWDGNRYYL
+124 QVWDNNRYYL
-134 IGGRTGLKVVKVAA
+134 IGGRNGLKVVKVAP

-167 KEVTYRDLARVESYY
+167 KEVTYRDLSRVESYY

-191 AYNEGQWTMSCN
+191 SAFDGRWTMSCN
-203 SYERPDALLYSAWDN
+203 SYERPDAVIYSQWDD
-218 NATQEV
+218 NATLEA
-224 NDLNKGWFCSR
+224 NNLYKDWFCSR
-235 TLSNGT
+235 TLVNGN
-241 KVKSGAGAVVLP
+241 KVPSGAGAVVLP
-253 VEATTYGRENT
+253 VEATVHGRENAD
-264 TMPDDLGFKGLS
+264 MPSDLGFKSLT
-276 VVEPS
+276 VVDMT

-287 NSMKFLDVKELKL
+287 TMMKYLDEAEIQMNV
-300 DVRTTNE
+300 VTTNE
-307 NRVGVTPPYT
+307 NRVGATPPYT
-317 QYHEELDRYGIH
+317 HYREELDRYGIH
-329 TYWRMRVDDEFGS
+329 TYWRMREEDVFGS
-342 AGVPSY
+342 AGVPSF
-348 ADHYYYPDEENG
+348 ADYYYYEGDATRH
-360 PDVWHANPPDE
+360 DVPPA
-371 VLGPLSVD
+371 VVYGPLSVD
-379 SVIYSLP
+379 SVTYSLN
-386 RTAQRYFSLSVTRTV
+386 RMAQRYFALSTTHTDGMPVS
-401 GAPDPEHPVTIHCY
+401 PVTIHCF
-415 NVPSNGM
+415 NVPPQGATITLT
-422 SVEIAAIVYFS
+422 VRVYFS
-433 NGTAARQ
+433 NGTSSSR
-440 TCTITASQEVAHA
+440 TYDITTSQVVATA

-465 GYLVGGGRVANVGY
+465 GYVVGGGRVANVGY

-489 SGGNT
+489 TGGNT

-514 GWVQGHATLQLGT
+514 GWVQGHATLRLGT
-527 AFTSAAHPVH
+527 TYTSAAHPVH
-537 IGYVYGGGC
+537 IGYAYGGGC
-546 GYYAYQN
+546 GYYAYEN
-553 AYDALA
+553 TYDALA
-559 FAAGDEPWAGSDV
+559 FAAGEDPWAGSGV
-572 LSDNLNYGQ
+572 LSENLNYGE

-586 DVYPWH
+586 NVYPWH
-592 TPSSAIGSVTPVAT
+592 TPSSAYSTTTPVAT

-620 FNFAEKG
+620 FNLAEKG
-627 QSGSGSIPYIKSS
+627 QAGNGTIPYIKSS
-640 HIIVGV
+640 HIYVGV
-646 NVDALEGADEEETA
+646 EDHAGNDY
-660 ALRAAQTA
+660 
-668 RNNHILIDS
+668 ILIDS
-677 LFGGAE
+677 LFGGSE

-696 ANGVTIDINGGT
+696 ANGVSIDIYGGT
-708 IYSVFGGNNYGGSV
+708 IFSAFGGNNYGGSV
-722 AATATVFVH
+722 AATSTVFVR

-739 GYNVPFVPSLEDGE
+739 GYNVAFVPSLEDGE
-753 VVFTEGDGYYQATDS
+753 VVFTEGSGYYEATDS
-768 SYFDGYGREYGIR
+768 SYFNGYGREYGIR

-787 NLVDGTHANVQIT
+787 NLVDGSHANVQIS

-814 TVTRPIGE
+814 TVTQPIGE
-822 VNCTGGNF
+822 VNCTGDNL
-830 ICTNPSYDT
+830 ICNNPSYDE
-839 TLLRTILGSDEYFG
+839 TLLSSSLGSDEYFG

-881 AVIQLT
+881 AVMRLT
-887 SGGVSCVY
+887 SGGISCVY

-901 DMVHRGGLTLPQF
+901 DMTHQGRLSIPFFTG
-914 VPIMNQTM
+914 IMNQTM
-922 QNTDGNVPWPTN
+922 ANTDANIPWPTN
-934 IGSIV
+934 IGSII
-939 YTPQDSR
+939 YTPQNSQ

-959 NVWGSCGVVLK
+959 NVWGSCGVALK

-983 SGDVGSTSWKV
+983 SGDVGSTSY
-994 DASGDSVGD
+994 DAEGHG
-1003 ASVGMRDGAY
+1003 AEIGRRDGAY
-1013 VHLDNNVIVVGDLV
+1013 VHLDSNVIVVGDV
-1027 GGSDG
+1027 IGGSDG

-1044 DSPLYDTYS
+1044 DSPLFDTYS

-1058 PYDEHVGRLLPTH
+1058 PYDDFVGMLLPTH

-1080 GVVKG
+1080 GLVKG

-1098 DEDVSRNHIL
+1098 DEDVSRNHIK
-1108 LDGVVRPLDP
+1108 LDGVVSTLDP
-1118 QGGTKNGSIHLNMNG
+1118 QGGTKNGTIHLNMNG

-1152 SYIHI
+1152 SYIHV

-1185 SLPNAASYEA
+1185 SLPNAASYGA
-1195 YKASNNIPL
+1195 YTSTNDLAL

-1213 VFSSY
+1213 LFSSY
-1218 ALIDG
+1218 AKIDG
-1223 TPRIGCVYGG
+1223 TPRIGRVYGG
-1233 GNGAYNYDGNRP
+1233 GNGAYNYTGDHP
-1245 EYGDQMVSICD
+1245 EYGQMVSVCD
-1256 DGRAVTI
+1256 DDRAVTI

-1272 INLDGNSHEDYPGEP
+1272 IHLTGNQHPLYPGKP

-1304 VIVLLNCATNDNR
+1304 VIVLLNCESNTNR

-1339 LNKGRVGDVFGGGNM
+1339 LKNGRVGDVFGGGNM
-1354 GAMNGSGTFSDTCGN
+1354 GSMKGSADFTDTCGN
-1369 EVTGVSTHIRIDND
+1369 PVTGVSTHICIDN
-1383 NAIIDGTVYGGCR
+1383 NTAIIDGTIYGGCR
-1396 MAEVGGMAY
+1396 MAEVEGMAY
-1405 VEIRGGTVNNVFG
+1405 VEIRDGVVNNVFG

-1424 TVSGNTRID
+1424 TVKGNTRID
-1433 ISGGTVRNIHGGS
+1433 VSGGTVHNIHGGS
-1446 NGKYDYDYV
+1446 NGEYDYEYIE
-1455 DGAWD
+1455 GTWNA
-1460 VYTFQ
+1460 YTFQ
-1465 SATHNAATLQVK
+1465 SAHGAIDTVAKNI
-1477 GTSGRP
+1477 SGRP
-1483 FVDSTTVNLYGGTI
+1483 FVDSTTINLYGGTV

-1511 ATNVIVNDK
+1511 ATNVIVNDQV
-1520 ICPAKITTPD
+1520 CPAKVTPN

-1564 ACYLHLHHATY
+1564 ACYLHLHHATE

-1585 YGGGKGGDVENTY
+1585 YGGGKGGNVENTY
-1598 VYSYPTWNIP
+1598 VYSYPTWDIP

-1613 GGCWGSDVFMSTH
+1613 GGCWGSDVLMSTH

-1677 EGYYTGAAGTVG
+1677 ESYYTGAAGTVG
-1689 GVDYSVYAGN
+1689 GVNYDVYAGN
-1699 YSAADAQHGFTE
+1699 YTAEDHAAHEGFVV

-1751 RDAQGAWLTHGGGAS
+1751 RDAQGAWLSQGGGAS
-1766 KVPDTF
+1766 KQPDTF
-1772 RSLTDGGGDP
+1772 RSLTDGEGNP
-1782 IAHTPANAAL
+1782 IANIPANAAL
-1792 VPDTSEA
+1792 VPDTSDA

-1855 DGYPRECQ
+1855 DGYARECQ

-1892 LGDVHGSVYVNVGL
+1892 LGDVHGSVYVNIGL
-1906 EAVNNCPVWT
+1906 EAVNDCPVWT

-1926 GNDVVDEDGYA
+1926 GNDVVDEDAYA
-1937 KFKPGNSVW
+1937 KFKPGNTVYNQT
-1946 GKVRVPALT
+1946 RVPALT
-1955 ANELQLQASIYG
+1955 ANELQLQASVYG

-1978 DFSKAGFYGG
+1978 EFSKAGFYGG
-1988 ESRICVDGEGYNTYM
+1988 ESRIRVDGEGYNTYM

-2018 IIGAGTSADGGDV
+2018 LIGAGTSADGGDV
-2031 YNRIDVRNYGAV
+2031 YNRIDVRNYGAI
-2043 NNLCQATRQLRAIQR
+2043 NGLCDATRQLRAIQR

-2094 NCVGYNVVDVDA
+2094 NCVGYNILDVDA

-2123 DELLSYYGNE
+2123 DYLLSFYGDE
-2133 NDPSTPMLER
+2133 NNPSNPMLGR

-2158 KGMMLQASACADNA
+2158 RGMLLQASACADNA

-2223 GTNAVVTARSKYH
+2223 GTNAVVTARSKYQG
-2236 DHNED
+2236 HNEG

-2271 LEDGSRNTTSP
+2271 LEDGSRNTSSP
-2282 DYPLYCYNGDPD
+2282 NYDLYCYDDDPD

-2325 VIQAHS
+2325 VVQAHS
-2331 NPDSLYTVVG
+2331 NPDMLYTEVTPG
-2341 LNDTVRQNKKITLW
+2341 GEREYQNKKITLYW
-2355 DTTSTVD
+2355 DNPSGPD
-2362 SLFNLSIA
+2362 SLLNLSLA

-2399 EMHMTDVS
+2399 EMHMTDAS
-2407 YLPKNWDNLSNKWK
+2407 YLPATWNGLDNEWKILSSKPY
-2421 VSSSREHRTAP
+2421 VDEEA
-2432 ADVQGT
+2432 GT
-2438 NYEADANGS
+2438 GYEADAHGT
-2447 LQRLRLEG
+2447 LQHLTLG
-2455 LSGSLTGIN
+2455 PSGSGSLTDIN

-2481 SGANFAVDGSGNLER
+2481 SGANFSVDGSGNLER
-2496 PATIATGGTWTG
+2496 PATIAAGGTWTG

-2544 YNNEFSHT
+2544 YNNNFSHT
-2552 MLGTVTFTLEEY
+2552 LLGTVTFTLEEY
-2564 ESVHLRENYN
+2564 ESVHLRANYN
-2574 PEVGISSNTGEE
+2574 PDEGISSNTGAE
-2586 ITAAAWYAANHEAH
+2586 ITAAEWYAANHEAH

-2623 TITTILQDFKDMEYE
+2623 TVTTILQDFTNMEYE

-2644 EGRLDHFDRKIILP
+2644 EGRMDRFDRKVILP

-2673 FPTNISNGYGN
+2673 FPTDISNGHGN
-2684 GDTLRTDSNPDHFYL
+2684 GDTLRTASEPTHFYL
-2699 TNSTAVIKGQTPSS
+2699 TNSPAVIKGQTPSN

-2723 PMDNI
+2723 PTHNI

-2742 ANEPVNLYTT
+2742 ATEPVNLYTE
-2752 VADQLGWEGSTVKRV
+2752 AIKQLGESGTTPKRV
-2767 SSNDQTHYYQ
+2767 SSSSSNQDHYYQ
-2777 EATEPT
+2777 EEYNALAEPAQPQ
-2783 HFIDTVQIGSNS
+2783 HRIDSVRIGDEG
-2795 DPGLLLGVLDGRGE
+2795 DPGILLGVLDGRGE

-2851 NYFHLIINVKT
+2851 NYFHLTINVKT

-2870 LASAATVTRDGTTL
+2870 LASADTVRRDGKKLT
-2884 NACNDFSAE
+2884 ACNDFSAE

-2898 AGKKPSKYVRSFYDA
+2898 AGKRPNKYVRSFYDA

-2978 GANASLTARCITF
+2978 GSNASLTARCITF
-2991 QGGMMGKVHPKN
+2991 QGGMMGKVHPKDAA
-3003 TTEQTAQVDAG
+3003 EQTAQVAAG

-3024 QLDPKYTDTTKA
+3024 QLNPKYTDTTKA
-3036 YGPIIE
+3036 YGPIIL

-3060 YNGYGSQVGDD
+3060 YNGYSG
-3071 PVAHPELMGA
+3071 AEAKLHGA
-3081 ISVTDNGKL
+3081 ISVTNNGKL

-3111 NWHIQP
+3111 SDWHIQP

-3137 TAVTIKDNFLNK
+3137 TAVTIEDNFLNK
-3149 TGVPYWQ
+3149 TGEPYWQ
-3156 DQTIEVDLNPDP
+3156 DQTIDIGTESAPD
-3168 DVTNL
+3168 N
-3173 ATKATHTEYHPT
+3173 KATHTEYHPT

-3203 TEPTVVPDE
+3203 TAPETAAVPSS
-3212 ITALGAA
+3212 ITDGLEGDALAA

-3240 VPENTRIGISKWF
+3240 LPENTHIGISKWF

-3284 FSDNGYFIFYEY
+3284 FSDNGYFVFYEY

-3301 RMFLGRCASFR
+3301 RMFLGRCASFK
-3312 FQHATEPASLLVAG
+3312 FQVADG
-3326 SGIYTG
+3326 NPLINDPECDIMTG
-3332 DALSYAP
+3332 DALSYNP
-3339 LTSATCPT
+3339 LFSATCPI
-3347 GGDQMVM
+3347 GGDVMVM

-3360 YPYTYRW
+3360 YPYTYNW
-3367 EDGAGTALRTRKTSH
+3367 EDGAGTALKTPRRTSH

-3403 SDTYTTDRVEMAYS
+3403 ADTFYTDRVEMAYS
-3417 KTDSTIVYHVTV
+3417 KTDSTLIYHVTV

-3442 KLHLV
+3442 KLRLV
-3447 KDITGTLSI
+3447 KDISGNAI
-3456 ANFFTKTHVNAIDA
+3456 EHFTKTHVDTIDA
-3470 HWNDAVEANQDAWTE
+3470 HEDDLVEANRDAWTE

-3498 RGDRKYPAVTI
+3498 RGERKYPAVKI
-3509 TPKVWTSGS
+3509 TPMVWTSGS
-3518 GTVAAAIIDRADSN
+3518 GTIAAAMTDVESTN

-3547 NLALC
+3547 GLALC
-3552 EGDVIRL
+3552 EGDIIRL
-3559 ATSPTFHLED
+3559 ATSPTFHMED
-3569 DVDNPEYNS
+3569 DEDHPDYDAVNNP
-3578 ETHLPKKRVYDSKF
+3578 LQKRVYDSKF
-3592 VMWDFDPYYSNPVT
+3592 IMWDFDPYYGNPVT

-3628 VIDAPAEAGAVYDNN
+3628 VIDDPVK
-3643 NIYTTRPTPT
+3643 
-3653 PAYSSTDGSAK
+3653 AK
-3664 AGYVTTYN
+3664 AGYDSSAYYSTRTWGGVPHNYVTTYN
-3672 GDVHIYDENGL
+3672 GDVHIYNEDGL

-3710 KSDATDYD
+3710 KSNGTDYD

-3728 TIQHRF
+3728 TVQHRF
-3734 RGRLIGVGTGE
+3734 RGRFLGVGSGE
-3745 TDTTRLASPNCV
+3745 TDTTRLASPDQV

-3767 HLENTGFFAW
+3767 YLENAGFFAW
-3777 LDSATIA
+3777 LDSATVA
-3784 SVELQGALVRG
+3784 SIKLQGALVRG
-3795 SQYVGTLAARS
+3795 SQYVGTFAARS
-3806 VDSKINNCYVESNI
+3806 VDSKLNNCYVESDE
-3820 DGATTTILTTHHTS
+3820 DGTTTTILTTHHTS
-3834 GGMIGKSENDII
+3834 GGMIGRSNHDEIS
-3846 TNSSIKAKY
+3846 NSTVKAKY
-3855 VGDAVYSGGVVGYG
+3855 VGDAVYSGGVVGYAE
-3869 TNSTITN
+3869 NNDVIIN
-3876 THARNDEHMEG
+3876 TSGYNKSHMEG
-3887 LYIGGLAG
+3887 LYIGGIAG
-3895 WLDGDAP
+3895 WYEGTAP
-3902 YGAKSGHY
+3902 YNSGAKTQNY
-3910 SVAANNYVHLIT
+3910 ARMQNNYIHLET

-3935 ATNSLIENNYVHGTV
+3935 ATNSLIENNYVYGAV

-3962 LDDGSLSDHNY
+3962 LDNGSWSDHNY
-3973 FEQKAVGQAVGQR
+3973 YEQKAVSRTVGQR
-3986 RGTAVM
+3986 RGTAVESE
-3992 NDNTDFSGSGN
+3992 NTDFNGSGN
-4003 QVQIGEA
+4003 QVQISEA

-4020 LNLWVKQHGSEYKSW
+4020 LNLWVRQHGNEYKTW
-4035 RSDLTGDNYG
+4035 RSDLENNNDG
-4045 YPLYGE
+4045 YPLYGQ
-4051 PDLIPVHDEF
+4051 PDMIPVHDEF

-4072 GLLYNESVVLSS
+4072 GLLYTESVVLNS
-4084 HVIDSVLMID
+4084 HVIDSLLMID

-4107 SEQYSDT
+4107 HEQYSDT
-4114 VDAGQPY
+4114 ADAGQPY
-4121 SGYGFELSATETRLL
+4121 SGYGFELSATETSLL
-4136 RDVSLRQEPVT
+4136 RDPSLRHEAVT
-4147 LILTDTLV
+4147 IILTDTLV
-4155 TVNGCDSVITLALTL
+4155 TAAGCDSVITLALTL
-4170 LPTTGVVVADPNHLK
+4170 MPANGVVAADPNHLK

-4205 ELYDNEGRRLQ
+4205 ELYDNEGRRLR
-4216 DYTTGNKRDMTID
+4216 DFTTGNKWDMTID

>member
-1 MRQDMN
+1 
-7 KRLMVLLLSA
+7 MVLLLSA

-32 TLTNGHVYWY
+32 TLTNGEVKWY
-42 DNPTWLGESYE
+42 DYPEWLGYEHIQHETEIAFVRTGGDSYE
-53 SRQTEL
+53 
-59 TFVGTHESY
+59 
-68 TEVYEY
+68 EVHPEE
-74 GGNYLKNN
+74 GHYLKID
-82 TEHGD
+82 TYHGN
-87 IYAALDITDVNDP
+87 IYAMLDLTTPANP
-100 KVVPA
+100 RVVPSA
-105 TVFGPKCLW
+105 EFTPKCLW

-124 QVWDGNRYYL
+124 QVWDDHRYYL
-134 IGGRTGLKVVKVAA
+134 IGGHNGLKVVDVAP

-182 WLMYDTTGT
+182 WLMYDTTGR

-203 SYERPDALLYSAWDN
+203 SYERPDAVIYSQYTPGDDN
-218 NATQEV
+218 NV
-224 NDLNKGWFCSR
+224 LYKDWFCSR
-235 TLSNGT
+235 MVGNN
-241 KVKSGAGAVVLP
+241 KVKSGYGAVVLP
-253 VEATTYGRENT
+253 VEAIVHARENT
-264 TMPDDLGFKGLS
+264 AMPETLGFKGLS
-276 VVEPS
+276 LV
-281 DHTTPV
+281 DTTISESEV
-287 NSMKFLDVKELKL
+287 TTMKYTDVAKVKL
-300 DVRTTNE
+300 DVRTTDAHV
-307 NRVGVTPPYT
+307 VGSTPPYT
-317 QYHEELDRYGIH
+317 HYREEMDRYGIH
-329 TYWRMRVDDEFGS
+329 TYWRMREDDVFGS
-342 AGVPSY
+342 AGVPTYQHVDSAY
-348 ADHYYYPDEENG
+348 RNYYYYEGDPTRHDT
-360 PDVWHANPPDE
+360 PPDT
-371 VLGPLSVD
+371 VYGPLGVD
-379 SVIYSLP
+379 SITYSLG
-386 RTAQRYFSLSVTRTV
+386 RTAQRYFTLSASSTDNV
-401 GAPDPEHPVTIHCY
+401 PDNEHPVTLHCY
-415 NVPSNGM
+415 NVPPKGLA
-422 SVEIAAIVYFS
+422 VTLTVRVYFS
-433 NGTAARQ
+433 NGTSSSR
-440 TCTITASQEVAHA
+440 TYTITASQEVAHA
-453 DFPTPTKGPVIR
+453 DFQPPTKGPVIR

-479 DAGNYTNNII
+479 DAGNYDTNII

-527 AFTSAAHPVH
+527 AFTSSDHPVH

-553 AYDALA
+553 TYDALA
-559 FAAGDEPWAGSDV
+559 FAAGDEPWAGSDS
-572 LSDNLNYGQ
+572 LSVNLNYGH

-592 TPSSAIGSVTPVAT
+592 TPSDSIGNTIPVAT

-668 RNNHILIDS
+668 RNNHIFIDS
-677 LFGGAE
+677 LFGGSE
-683 NAFIGVTSNELTP
+683 NAFIGITSNELTP
-696 ANGVTIDINGGT
+696 ANGITIDINGGT
-708 IYSVFGGNNYGGSV
+708 IYSAFGGNNYGGSV
-722 AATATVFVH
+722 AATATVIVN
-731 VHNTKLPT
+731 VNNTKLPE
-739 GYNVPFVPSLEDGE
+739 GYDVAFKPALVDDE
-753 VVFTEGDGYYQATDS
+753 VVFNEGADYYQATDS
-768 SYFDGYGREYGIR
+768 SYFNGYGREYGIR

-787 NLVDGTHANVQIT
+787 NLVDGTHAYVQIG

-814 TVTRPIGE
+814 TVTRPIG
-822 VNCTGGNF
+822 VVDCDGKS

-839 TLLRTILGSDEYFG
+839 TLLKTHLGSEYFG
-853 PKSWTGELGNYNI
+853 PNSWTGELGNYNV
-866 RCLFGGNNKAKMETL
+866 RCLFGGNNQAKMETL

-901 DMVHRGGLTLPQF
+901 DMVHKGGLTLPQF

-922 QNTDGNVPWPTN
+922 ENTDKNIPWPTN
-934 IGSIV
+934 IGSII
-939 YTPQDSR
+939 YTPPTSQ

-959 NVWGSCGVVLK
+959 NVWGSCGVVLQ

-983 SGDVGSTSWKV
+983 SGDVGSTSWKIV
-994 DASGDSVGD
+994 RNGEGDSIGVLGAD
-1003 ASVGMRDGAY
+1003 DGCRDGAY
-1013 VHLDNNVIVVGDLV
+1013 VHLDSNVIVVGDVV

-1058 PYDEHVGRLLPTH
+1058 PYDDFVGMLLPTH

-1080 GVVKG
+1080 GLVKG
-1085 NVIAGGVHANVGF
+1085 NVIAGGAHANVGF
-1098 DEDVSRNHIL
+1098 DEDVARNHIL
-1108 LDGVVRPLDP
+1108 LNDTVRPLTP
-1118 QGGTKNGSIHLNMNG
+1118 QGGTTNGTIHLNMNG
-1133 GVVEGDV
+1133 GVVEGNV

-1185 SLPNAASYEA
+1185 SLPNDTSYA
-1195 YKASNNIPL
+1195 KYKASNGLAL

-1223 TPRIGCVYGG
+1223 TPRIGRVYGG
-1233 GNGAYNYDGNRP
+1233 GNGAYNYNDDHP
-1245 EYGDQMVSICD
+1245 EYGPMVSFCD
-1256 DGRAVTI
+1256 DDRAVTI

-1272 INLDGNSHEDYPGEP
+1272 INLDGDPHPSYPGEP

-1304 VIVLLNCATNDNR
+1304 VVVLLNCNDKDSL
-1317 MVGTIFGGNNRDDMA
+1317 MVGTIFGGNNRDEMA
-1332 SCVPNIM
+1332 RCVPNIM
-1339 LNKGRVGDVFGGGNM
+1339 LNYGRVGDVFGGGNM

-1405 VEIRGGTVNNVFG
+1405 VEIRGGVVNNVFG

-1433 ISGGTVRNIHGGS
+1433 VSGGTVHNIHGGS

-1465 SATHNAATLQVK
+1465 SNTHNAATLQVK

-1598 VYSYPTWNIP
+1598 VYSYPTWDIP

-1677 EGYYTGAAGTVG
+1677 EDYYTGDAGTVG
-1689 GVDYSVYAGN
+1689 GVDYGVYAGN
-1699 YSAADAQHGFTE
+1699 YSAEDHAAHEGFVV

-1772 RSLTDGGGDP
+1772 RSLTNHEGNEWDW
-1782 IAHTPANAAL
+1782 AHTPVDSL
-1792 VPDTSEA
+1792 PDTSEA

-1855 DGYPRECQ
+1855 DGYARECR

-1906 EAVNNCPVWT
+1906 EAVNDCPVWT
-1916 RDIFLGKDGS
+1916 RDIYLGKDSYGDS
-1926 GNDVVDEDGYA
+1926 VVDAHAYA
-1937 KFKPGNSVW
+1937 KFKPGNNVHN
-1946 GKVRVPALT
+1946 KVLVPALA
-1955 ANELQLQASIYG
+1955 ANELQLQASVYG

-1988 ESRICVDGEGYNTYM
+1988 ESRICIDGEGYNTYM

-2018 IIGAGTSADGGDV
+2018 LIGAGTSADGGDV

-2043 NNLCQATRQLRAIQR
+2043 NDLCQVTRQLRAIQR

-2094 NCVGYNVVDVDA
+2094 NCVGYNVIDVDA
-2106 TMTNIGCVNFL
+2106 TMTNIGTVNFYHKDHQPDFAL
-2117 YTKEYS
+2117 TTIANFNTNSCAKNDHCPAC
-2123 DELLSYYGNE
+2123 DE
-2133 NDPSTPMLER
+2133 D
-2143 NTTWFEPSLQYMYVP
+2143 
-2158 KGMMLQASACADNA
+2158 ADL
-2172 TTCDKLHDFNREL
+2172 CDKLDFL
-2185 DEYSFSAIV
+2185 DRDNPLKAFTAFV
-2194 ANNGI
+2194 MNNGI
-2199 NIDFIGENG
+2199 NVDLIGENG
-2208 EYSAIKGYGYLISEQ
+2208 QYAAINGYAYIIAEN
-2223 GTNAVVTARSKYH
+2223 GTNAVLTAHSKYGH
-2236 DHNED
+2236 PTNQTYQVAPYATNLT
-2241 DGGFYSSCTK
+2241 DGGFMSVCQDEQKAIKHDLYDHENPT
-2251 DMMAV
+2251 
-2256 KDNST
+2256 
-2261 EVIEWCEECF
+2261 VIHWCDCVHD
-2271 LEDGSRNTTSP
+2271 LNYTGDSQNPWWIPSNDTCLD
-2282 DYPLYCYNGDPD
+2282 DYYNIIS
-2294 WLNDLFEYRYD
+2294 EYPYE
-2305 NYGTQYRMW
+2305 NYGTEYRMW

-2370 KATLRLPPTVPGHYY
+2370 KATLRLPPTIPGHYY
-2385 KISNAGVEINDENA
+2385 KISDAGVEINDENA
-2399 EMHMTDVS
+2399 EMNMVDAS
-2407 YLPKNWDNLSNKWK
+2407 YLPTHWDSLSNKWYIP
-2421 VSSSREHRTAP
+2421 SSREHRNS
-2432 ADVQGT
+2432 DVEGT
-2438 NYEADANGS
+2438 TYEYDSCGS
-2447 LQRLRLEG
+2447 LQQLSLG
-2455 LSGSLTGIN
+2455 PSGSGTLTGIN
-2464 MIEQSTGNQQ
+2464 FIEKSTGDQQ
-2474 YFGLMMS
+2474 YFGLMMA
-2481 SGANFAVDGSGNLER
+2481 SGANFARDVNDSLVR
-2496 PATIATGGTWTG
+2496 PATIAAGGTWTG

-2516 NTNILTNFTT
+2516 NTNIVTNFTT
-2526 AQVGATLN
+2526 AQVGAERN

-2552 MLGTVTFTLEEY
+2552 LLGTVTFTLEEY
-2564 ESVHLRENYN
+2564 VAVRKRANYD
-2574 PEVGISSNTGEE
+2574 GHDIATNTGAVVEPE
-2586 ITAAAWYAANHEAH
+2586 AW
-2600 PTWVQPATDYLD
+2600 LD
-2612 NNIHAPIEVEI
+2612 SNINAPIEVEI
-2623 TITTILQDFKDMEYE
+2623 TVTTILQDFTNMEYE

-2644 EGRLDHFDRKIILP
+2644 EGHLDRFERKVILP

-2673 FPTNISNGYGN
+2673 FPTDTTVNHGN
-2684 GDTLRTDSNPDHFYL
+2684 GDTIRAATTPHPSHFFLTDD
-2699 TNSTAVIKGQTPSS
+2699 TEVIKGQPSDE
-2713 AHSYFGMSIL
+2713 HSYFGMSIL
-2723 PMDNI
+2723 PTDNI

-2736 GWHTIS
+2736 GWHSIS
-2742 ANEPVNLYTT
+2742 VTEPINLYTE
-2752 VADQLGWEGSTVKRV
+2752 AIKQLGESGSTPKRV
-2767 SSNDQTHYYQ
+2767 SSSSSNQDHYYQ
-2777 EATEPT
+2777 EVYNASSEPPQPQ
-2783 HFIDTVQIGSNS
+2783 HRIDSVRIGGES
-2795 DPGLLLGVLDGRGE
+2795 DPGISLGVLDGRGE
-2809 AAIKVSLDYD
+2809 AAIKVILDYD
-2819 GNRIYDKIPGKGY
+2819 GNRIYDKTRGKGY
-2832 VGKVVLTLVSYS
+2832 VGKVVLTLVSYT
-2844 GGDHSHG
+2844 GGDHTHG
-2851 NYFHLIINVKT
+2851 NYFHLVINVKT
-2862 RDRGDTIY
+2862 RESGDTIY
-2870 LASAATVTRDGTTL
+2870 LASASTVRRDGKTL
-2884 NACNDFSAE
+2884 SACTDFSPS
-2893 SITNG
+2893 SIASG
-2898 AGKKPSKYVRSFYDA
+2898 AGKMPSKYVQSFYDA

-2925 IIDEVN
+2925 IIDTVS
-2931 INDQEGI
+2931 INDRNGI
-2938 VQTLIKGEEYMPVN
+2938 MQTLIKGEEYMPVN
-2952 VIRYTGSHHDLPGNA
+2952 VIRYTGTHRDLPGNA

-2978 GANASLTARCITF
+2978 GPNAALSARCITF
-2991 QGGMMGKVHPKN
+2991 QGGMLGKVLPKDSDEAN
-3003 TTEQTAQVDAG
+3003 DQRDDG
-3014 FLQTYDLQKS
+3014 FAQTYDLLKRS
-3024 QLDPKYTDTTKA
+3024 PDSKYTDTTKA
-3036 YGPIIE
+3036 YGPIIA
-3042 VRNHGT
+3042 VRNNGT

-3060 YNGYGSQVGDD
+3060 HNGYSGLDST
-3071 PVAHPELMGA
+3071 LYGA
-3081 ISVTDNGKL
+3081 ISVTNGGKL
-3090 NLVNNVTIEHNL
+3090 NLVNNVTITHNI
-3102 SDSLAGSAC
+3102 SDSLAGSDKC
-3111 NWHIQP
+3111 WHIQP
-3117 LNGAVYVDGGTVTLL
+3117 LNGAVYVDGGTVNLL
-3132 EANSS
+3132 ESNPS
-3137 TAVTIKDNFLNK
+3137 TAVIIENNFLDK
-3149 TGVPYWQ
+3149 VGLHYWKNN
-3156 DQTIEVDLNPDP
+3156 TVDISTNETPD
-3168 DVTNL
+3168 L
-3173 ATKATHTEYHPT
+3173 RITHTEYDTT
-3185 NYIGTN
+3185 NYKSSN
-3191 TARTRANVWLAR
+3191 TALTQANVWLAR
-3203 TEPTVVPDE
+3203 TAPVTVPDS
-3212 ITALGAA
+3212 ITADLAGDALA
-3219 AIQAYKDTVDV
+3219 TAIQAYKDMHDA
-3230 KSATIVFNKT
+3230 KSAAIVFNKT
-3240 VPENTRIGISKWF
+3240 LPANTHIGISKWF
-3253 PDCGEALRDT
+3253 PDTAEVLRDT
-3263 MQAVFQ
+3263 MQVVFQ

-3301 RMFLGRCASFR
+3301 RMFLGRCASFK
-3312 FQHATEPASLLVAG
+3312 FQKLLVDNE
-3326 SGIYTG
+3326 SNTLPLINDPQCDIMTG
-3332 DALSYAP
+3332 DALSYDP
-3339 LTSATCPT
+3339 LFSATCPT
-3347 GGDQMVM
+3347 GGDMMVM

-3367 EDGAGTALRTRKTSH
+3367 ENGNGTSLRTRKTSH
-3382 SNLEVNKGIATSDFA
+3382 SNLEVNKGIATHQFA

-3403 SDTYTTDRVEMAYS
+3403 SDTFYTDRVEMAYS

-3447 KDITGTLSI
+3447 KDISGDVI
-3456 ANFFTKTHVNAIDA
+3456 EHFTKTHENDIDD
-3470 HWNDAVEANQDAWTE
+3470 HWNDGVVANRDAWTE

-3498 RGDRKYPAVTI
+3498 RGERKYPAVKI

-3518 GTVAAAIIDRADSN
+3518 GTIAAAIIDRADSN
-3532 YIYYSDDEG
+3532 YIYYSDDLG

-3547 NLALC
+3547 DLALC

-3569 DVDNPEYNS
+3569 DVNHPEYNES
-3578 ETHLPKKRVYDSKF
+3578 TNRIQKRVYDSKF
-3592 VMWDFDPYYSNPVT
+3592 IMWDFDPYYSNPVT
-3606 YVVPAQNTT
+3606 YVVPARNTT

-3628 VIDAPAEAGAVYDNN
+3628 TVDDPVK
-3643 NIYTTRPTPT
+3643 
-3653 PAYSSTDGSAK
+3653 AK
-3664 AGYVTTYN
+3664 AGYDSSAYYSTRTWGAVEHNYVTTYN
-3672 GDVHIYDENGL
+3672 GDVHIYNEVGL

-3710 KSDATDYD
+3710 KSDGSAYD
-3718 MKDHL
+3718 MKRHL

-3734 RGRLIGVGTGE
+3734 RGRLIGVGTGD
-3745 TDTTRLASPNCV
+3745 TDTTRLADERV

-3767 HLENTGFFAW
+3767 YLENAGFFAW

-3806 VDSKINNCYVESNI
+3806 VDSKISNCVIEGMA
-3820 DGATTTILTTHHTS
+3820 DGEDNEGHPITTTTILTTHHTS
-3834 GGMIGKSENDII
+3834 GGMIGRSNHDEIS
-3846 TNSSIKAKY
+3846 NSTVAAKY
-3855 VGDAVYSGGVVGYG
+3855 VGDAVYSGGVVGYAE
-3869 TNSTITN
+3869 NNDVIIN
-3876 THARNDEHMEG
+3876 TSGYNKSHMEG
-3887 LYIGGLAG
+3887 LYIGGIAG
-3895 WLDGDAP
+3895 WYEGTAP
-3902 YGAKSGHY
+3902 YNGGAKTQNY
-3910 SVAANNYVHLIT
+3910 ARMQNNYIHLET

-4107 SEQYSDT
+4107 SEQYNDT

-4136 RDVSLRQEPVT
+4136 RDASLRQEPVT

-4216 DYTTGNKRDMTID
+4216 DYTTGNKREMTID